1 MECWSVVRERS
12 SGVLA
17 GLLYVS
23 ALVEC
28 WSVGCERSSG
38 VLAGLLYVC
47 GTSSGVLAAE
57 C

>member
-28 WSVGCERSSG
+28 WSVVCERSSGCWSVGCERSSG
-38 VLAGLLYVC
+38 VLVC
-47 GTSSGVLAAE
+47 RV
-57 C
+57 

>member
-1 MECWSVVRERS
+1 MD
-12 SGVLA
+12 A
-17 GLLYVS
+17 GLSGVS